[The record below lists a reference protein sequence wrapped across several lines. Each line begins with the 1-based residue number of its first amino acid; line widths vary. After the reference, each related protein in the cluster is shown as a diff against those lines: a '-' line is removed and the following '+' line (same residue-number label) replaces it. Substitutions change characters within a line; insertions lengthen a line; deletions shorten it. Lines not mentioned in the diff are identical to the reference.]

1 MHELYDFV
9 ILLLLRLRKENEMKI
24 RAYILSVL
32 FLFLGIM
39 SQMLY
44 AQEAISDSERL
55 VRLEEG
61 QKRLEN
67 RTNDRRVEIDNSF
80 DILKDDINK
89 RFDKLI
95 FLEKLIFGGL
105 VAILCVMIAN
115 WIVMWKL
122 INKLDAKVEKCLI
135 LGYREE
141 EIKEIRG
148 RLQALEAKILKA
160 T

>member
-1 MHELYDFV
+1 
-9 ILLLLRLRKENEMKI
+9 MKI